1 MQIKRLLMKVCLP
14 LLLLFVTQTLLAQ
27 NKEITGKVTD
37 AKDAS
42 PVSGASVQV
51 KGTNQGASTKAD
63 GTFTISVPASATTL
77 TVSSVGFKEIDVDI
91 TNKTS
96 VDVTLEASGAD
107 LSEVVVVGYG
117 TVRKR
122 DLTGAV
128 VSVREKDFNKGTF
141 SAPDQLIQGKV
152 AGVQVLNNSGAPG
165 GGTTVKVRG
174 NSAITG
180 SGQPLYVVDGVPLDG
195 RSSRPGLDVGGLGV
209 SPAGNP
215 LNFINPA
222 DIASME
228 ILKDASATAIYGSRA
243 AYGVVLI
250 TTKRGAS
257 GQPKLDLGASYGQ
270 SKLMRQIDILDA
282 SDYKLALAK
291 FGAPAANDKGSDVDA
306 MDAILR
312 TASVQTYNAAVSG
325 GNESAKYRLST
336 SLLDQEGIVRK
347 TDFKKYTVG
356 LNANFKFLE
365 KKNLGIDFN
374 VVSSQYIENV
384 APISN
389 NAGST
394 GSLISQAL
402 QWNPTESLYKAGTDS
417 LNIAAGGGIINP
429 LAMSEAYNDNS
440 KVTTILGS
448 ISPYIKITKDLE
460 YRMLYSINY
469 STGVRRSSI
478 ASYLN
483 LNEIIGK
490 GRAYISNNELITQQ
504 VTHTLNYNKQLTS
517 DFSLNALIGYEYM
530 KYTNKGSSMN
540 AFGPDG
546 GGFGSYGLDY
556 TNYIQYSNASSRTV
570 TSFIDP
576 VSELQSYF
584 ARAVMNLR
592 DKYLL
597 TATIRAD
604 GSTKFGSNNAYG
616 YFPSVSASWVMSKED
631 FFKVD
636 FVNDLRVRASY
647 GITGNQEFPSGASQT
662 RYTFNGPASIGLAN
676 NGNPDLKWQSD
687 AQYNFGVDFAILDN
701 RITGSV
707 DYFNKKTTDLLF
719 PTTPIQP
726 SAPGATVTWKNLDGE
741 VINKGFEFSVNA
753 NIIRSKDFSWDLGVN
768 ASFIENEIQNLGAPI
783 RTGALHGQGVS
794 GSSVETIRN
803 GLPINAFYTRTYA
816 GLDKTTGQAI
826 YPDGEIFSYQGN
838 PNPKTVMGISTT
850 LAYKKLM
857 LIVNMNGAFGQ
868 KIYNNTLNNVI
879 NVSNLVGG
887 KNIARSIYEDE
898 TKEALSNRVTP
909 SARFI
914 EKGNYM
920 KMANATISYGVGD
933 VAKFIK
939 NVNVFLT
946 GQNLFVISNFS
957 GFDPEVNTDKSLNSV
972 PSLGI
977 EYAPYPP
984 ARTITLGVNFSL

>member
-1 MQIKRLLMKVCLP
+1 MRIKRLLIRVSLP

-27 NKEITGKVTD
+27 NREITGKVTD
-37 AKDAS
+37 GKDAS

-51 KGTNQGASTKAD
+51 KGTNQGVSTKAD
-63 GTFTISVPASATTL
+63 GTFSISVPANATTL
-77 TVSSVGFKEIDVDI
+77 TVSSVGFKETEVNI
-91 TNKTS
+91 TNQTS

-141 SAPDQLIQGKV
+141 AAPDQLIQGKV

-195 RSSRPGLDVGGLGV
+195 RSARPGVDAGFGATP
-209 SPAGNP
+209 SGNP
-215 LNFINPA
+215 LNFINPN

-257 GQPKLDLGASYGQ
+257 GQPKLDLGVSYGV
-270 SKLMRQIDILDA
+270 SNLMRNIEILNAD
-282 SDYKLALAK
+282 DYKLALTK
-291 FGAPAANDKGSDVDA
+291 FNAPAANNKGSDVDA
-306 MDAILR
+306 LDAILR
-312 TASVQTYNAAVSG
+312 TANIQTYTAAVSG
-325 GNESAKYRLST
+325 GNENAKFRLST

-374 VVSSQYIENV
+374 VISSQYVENV
-384 APISN
+384 APITN
-389 NAGST
+389 TAGSE
-394 GSLISQAL
+394 GSLIGQAL
-402 QWNPTESLYKAGTDS
+402 QWNPTESLYKPGNDS

-448 ISPYIKITKDLE
+448 VSPYIKITKDLE
-460 YRMLYSINY
+460 YRMLFSINY
-469 STGVRRSSI
+469 STGVRRSSV

-483 LNEIIGK
+483 LPAIIDK
-490 GRAYISNNELITQQ
+490 GRAFISNNELITQQ
-504 VTHTLNYNKQLTS
+504 MTHTLNYNKQLSS
-517 DFSLNALIGYEYM
+517 DFSINALIGYEYM

-546 GGFGSYGLDY
+546 GGFGNYGLDY
-556 TNYIQYSNASSRTV
+556 TNYIQYSNASSRGIS
-570 TSFIDP
+570 SFIDP

-584 ARAVMNLR
+584 ARAVMNLK

-597 TATIRAD
+597 TATFRAD

-616 YFPSVSASWVMSKED
+616 YFPSVSASWVISKEE
-631 FFKVD
+631 FFKVN

-647 GITGNQEFPSGASQT
+647 GITGNQEFPSGSSQT
-662 RYTFNGPASIGLAN
+662 RYTFNGPAAIGLAN

-687 AQYNFGVDFAILDN
+687 EQINFGLDYAIFDN
-701 RITGSV
+701 RITGSF
-707 DYFNKKTTDLLF
+707 DYFVKTTSDLLF

-741 VINKGFEFSVNA
+741 VVNKGFEFSINA
-753 NIIRSKDFSWDLGVN
+753 NIVRSKDWSWDLGVN
-768 ASFIENEIQNLGAPI
+768 ASFIDNKIQNLGAPI

-794 GSSVETIRN
+794 GASVQTIRN
-803 GLPINAFYTRTYA
+803 GLPINAFFTRAYG
-816 GLDKTTGQAI
+816 GLDKATGQAI
-826 YPDGEIFSYQGN
+826 YPDGEVFSYQGN
-838 PNPKTVMGISTT
+838 PNPTTVMGISTT
-850 LAYKKLM
+850 VAYKQLS
-857 LIVNMNGAFGQ
+857 LVVNMNGAFGQ
-868 KIYNNTLNNVI
+868 MIYNNTLNNVI
-879 NVSNLVGG
+879 NVANLVGG
-887 KNIARSIYEDE
+887 KNISRDIYEDP
-898 TKEALSNRVTP
+898 TQEALSNRVTP

-920 KMANATISYGVGD
+920 KMANASLSYAIGD
-933 VAKFIK
+933 IRFIK
-939 NVNVFLT
+939 NATIFLT
-946 GQNLFVISNFS
+946 GQNLFVITKFS
-957 GFDPEVNTDKSLNSV
+957 GFDPEVNVDKSLNSV
-972 PSLGI
+972 PSVGI
-977 EYAPYPP
+977 EYVPYPP
-984 ARTITLGVNFSL
+984 ARTVTLGVNFSL